1 MKKLIIILLVFVNIN
16 CFSQSFYNIKVRNKA
31 TISNE
36 FELNG
41 NTVVDIST
49 GDTLTTN
56 EFVRI
61 LIAYAISNISENE
74 IIVDSIRAKNDS
86 IYMKSPFT
94 GNVARLKD
102 SLYASYLLVEDTG
115 KFTNSIYVN
124 GNLFDGTGLVSL
136 GTDGQIPYMNLGG
149 TDLAYGL
156 DFKYLGDTLNFGF
169 LQSKSGGFAWN
180 DTTLNINFG
189 TANIFIG
196 SETGGN
202 ITSGTSNSFY
212 GYQSGFNN
220 TTGSESVFSGYRSG
234 YNNLG
239 GGYSVFIGY
248 EAGYS
253 NTSGTSNQFTGYQ
266 SGYSNIS
273 GNDNSFVGTSSGYSN
288 TTGYSNVL
296 FGHQSGYSNISGF
309 NNTYIGLQ
317 SGRNATGSGNVFIG
331 YRAGRDE
338 TGSNKLYIENTSGTP
353 LIYGEF
359 DNDKLIFNTDTTINR
374 GHLIVDSTLYA
385 VNSAQYSVINPVDI
399 TIADTWLPVK
409 VDTMFQDLTTSGFE
423 LNADS
428 TGFITRFDGVVQIS
442 GHASVVNNSAGQV
455 SASVYIKINKNDVE
469 ISQFNTALE
478 KNFAAGDFLD
488 IVSFTGNVS
497 VNKNDTLFPMA
508 RTSNVNIDLEIESG
522 IFDDEYPFTLN
533 FTEIP
538 IKKQ

>member
-136 GTDGQIPYMNLGG
+136 GTNGQVPYMNPGG

-169 LQSKSGGFAWN
+169 LQSKSGGFAWD

-374 GHLIVDSTLYA
+374 GHVKIDSNLYLSKFIFNNEVPHMNMRFSDSAYVMDLVQDVEQIITNANDSLYA
-385 VNSAQYSVINPVDI
+385 KIEFDYFTYSGDTVLFPSEVVGDYAGSGHVSFIGGATATNYQVQIHCDGTVFGSYYTNTANNTGYVTVSYPDLYLDGVCGEKIYVTITNLTNSNDI
-399 TIADTWLPVK
+399 T
-409 VDTMFQDLTTSGFE
+409 
-423 LNADS
+423 
-428 TGFITRFDGVVQIS
+428 VVGGGLILYPI
-442 GHASVVNNSAGQV
+442 H
-455 SASVYIKINKNDVE
+455 
-469 ISQFNTALE
+469 LE
-478 KNFAAGDFLD
+478 
-488 IVSFTGNVS
+488 
-497 VNKNDTLFPMA
+497 
-508 RTSNVNIDLEIESG
+508 E
-522 IFDDEYPFTLN
+522 
-533 FTEIP
+533 
-538 IKKQ
+538 